1 MNGLEGMGLKMALAQ
16 RWAEY
21 AEALERALNT
31 ICIPA
36 DVYMQDAGA
45 VALAEEAVAWARQ
58 LLVRPG
64 AADACFQQAQL
75 VMERRLHQ
83 RLQLALARRDQFQFS
98 HVSP

>member
-21 AEALERALNT
+21 AEALEWALNT

-58 LLVRPG
+58 LLGQARCG
-64 AADACFQQAQL
+64 GGSYGDATGRVQVKLRHCA
-75 VMERRLHQ
+75 HCP
-83 RLQLALARRDQFQFS
+83 
-98 HVSP
+98 HVCDGGT